1 MAPTVENCAI
11 SRGCAAK
18 LTSRLGT
25 RLFGVPATSRRA
37 ASGTSRDRVRVTDS
51 RGGSAEVP
59 CERQRI
65 RILGHDIPLDFSA
78 QVAAA
83 LEPSTSSPLASTPF
97 RASRSLRLIAIA
109 AVPLSSCFF
118 VNVEKEWMFVGR

>member
-1 MAPTVENCAI
+1 VRRHRPSNIRSSTPTP
-11 SRGCAAK
+11 RHY
-18 LTSRLGT
+18 L
-25 RLFGVPATSRRA
+25 PAN
-37 ASGTSRDRVRVTDS
+37 RVRAMGQVY
-51 RGGSAEVP
+51 A
-59 CERQRI
+59 
-65 RILGHDIPLDFSA
+65 A